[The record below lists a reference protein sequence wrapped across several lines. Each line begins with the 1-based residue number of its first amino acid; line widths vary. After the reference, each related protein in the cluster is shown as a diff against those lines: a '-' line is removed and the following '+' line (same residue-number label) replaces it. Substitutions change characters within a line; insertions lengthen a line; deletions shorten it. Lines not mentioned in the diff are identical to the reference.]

1 MDYHTPILITGA
13 TGFVGSYTARL
24 LIQQGYTQLHALR
37 RPGSQ
42 LTLLGAAAD
51 KITWHEAELEDYFS
65 LEAALEGI
73 DTIIHCAALVSFAPR
88 DKEKLLTINRKGT
101 QYLVDAALFQ
111 KVRRLIHVSSVAA
124 LGRNNHGHL
133 ISESSKWED
142 GRLVTNYS
150 RSKFLAELE
159 VWRGQEEGMS
169 VAAVYPSIILGAGH
183 WSEGTAK
190 MFAYAQQSPTYYPT
204 GSTGVVDVR
213 DVAEAILLT
222 LKRDEKNDRF
232 LLNGANLSYREL
244 LTQMTTAL
252 GVPAPKKPLPKWGA
266 QLLAIA
272 EKIRTIFTRSTPL
285 LTSETVRASYQNYV
299 YDSRHSEETLGMTY
313 RDAETTIGETAALF
327 MATRE
332 EGSGVLG
339 L

>member
-1 MDYHTPILITGA
+1 MDYQTPILITGA

-24 LIQQGYTQLHALR
+24 LLQQGYTQVHALR

-51 KITWHEAELEDYFS
+51 KIIWHEAELEDYFS

-73 DTIIHCAALVSFAPR
+73 DTVIHCAALVSFAPR

-142 GRLVTNYS
+142 GKLVSNYS

-169 VAAVYPSIILGAGH
+169 VAVVYPSIILGAGH

-190 MFAYAQQSPTYYPT
+190 MFAYAQQSPSYYPS
-204 GSTGVVDVR
+204 GSTGVIDVR
-213 DVAEAILLT
+213 DVAKAILMT
-222 LKRDEKNDRF
+222 LKRNEKNDRF
-232 LLNGANLSYREL
+232 LLNGTNLSYQEL
-244 LTQMTTAL
+244 LNQMASAL
-252 GVPAPKKPLPKWGA
+252 NASPPRKPLPKWGA
-266 QLLAIA
+266 LMLALL
-272 EKIRTIFTRSTPL
+272 EKIRTLFTGDSPL
-285 LTSETVRASYQNYV
+285 LTPETVRATYQNYV

-313 RDAETTIGETAALF
+313 RDVTTTIEETATLF
-327 MATRE
+327 KAT
-332 EGSGVLG
+332 EGERSGVLG

>member
-42 LTLLGAAAD
+42 LTLLGTAAD

-124 LGRNNHGHL
+124 LGRNNHGQL

-142 GRLVTNYS
+142 GKLVSNYS

-183 WSEGTAK
+183 WSEGTSK
-190 MFAYAQQSPTYYPT
+190 MFAYAQQNPTYYPT
-204 GSTGVVDVR
+204 GSTGIIDVR
-213 DVAEAILLT
+213 DVAKAILLT
-222 LKRDEKNDRF
+222 LERDEENDRF
-232 LLNGANLSYREL
+232 LLNGTNLSYQEL
-244 LTQMTTAL
+244 MTQMTTAL
-252 GVPAPKKPLPKWGA
+252 SSSPPHKPLPKWGA
-266 QLLAIA
+266 LLLALL
-272 EKIRTIFTRSTPL
+272 EKIRTLFTGGTPL
-285 LTSETVRASYQNYV
+285 LTPETVQATYQNYV
-299 YDSRHSEETLGMTY
+299 YDSRHSEEQLGMTY
-313 RDAETTIGETAALF
+313 LDATTTIEETATLF
-327 MATRE
+327 KASKG
-332 EGSGVLG
+332 EGSAILP